1 MEAGTAEG
9 EQAIRRL
16 AEALEMKG
24 AILKSTSRPG
34 TVVTSGTDQIASG
47 SRPVVS
53 RSRACCSECLPKA
66 STPEA

>member
-24 AILKSTSRPG
+24 AIIRLTSRLG
-34 TVVTSGTDQIASG
+34 GAVVWYG
-47 SRPVVS
+47 SNSV
-53 RSRACCSECLPKA
+53 A
-66 STPEA
+66 